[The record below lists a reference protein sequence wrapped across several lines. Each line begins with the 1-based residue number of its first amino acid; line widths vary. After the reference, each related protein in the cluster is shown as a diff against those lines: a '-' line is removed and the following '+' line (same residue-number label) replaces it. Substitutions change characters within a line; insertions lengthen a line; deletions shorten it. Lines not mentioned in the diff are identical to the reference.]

1 VRPSKTPEV
10 ALASEAR
17 PLSEYGQGQNLRIT
31 EQGGPTDFR
40 WLQRALKLPP
50 IVYLDVHYETKKE
63 SRSTSCGTILWR
75 EFGASAYDLGSF
87 SVDLSYI

>member
-10 ALASEAR
+10 ALAAEAR

-31 EQGGPTDFR
+31 EQGRPTGFRR

-50 IVYLDVHYETKKE
+50 VVYLDVQ
-63 SRSTSCGTILWR
+63 
-75 EFGASAYDLGSF
+75 
-87 SVDLSYI
+87 